1 MKTLLTISFTI
12 LLSMA
17 STVHA
22 AAPATTPENECEG
35 GSNMENAECVGTK
48 LNIADQELNATVNAI
63 RARLAAAAKTDR
75 EAPEVDRRLLK
86 SQQAWAAFRQADCSL
101 EGAEMLGGN
110 GEGARIQS
118 CELSKT
124 LERLQQLSQIPF

>member
-1 MKTLLTISFTI
+1 MKTLLMISLTL

-17 STVHA
+17 STVRA
-22 AAPATTPENECEG
+22 AAPAATPENECEG

-48 LNIADQELNATVNAI
+48 LNIADQELNATVNSI

-75 EAPEVDRRLLK
+75 EAPEIDSRLLK
-86 SQQAWAAFRQADCSL
+86 SQQAWTTLRQADCSL